1 MRYHTYL
8 SPKKFK
14 LMEKIRR
21 IYVWEIPVRFY
32 HWVNMTCIIV
42 LVITGYFIGNP
53 PAIQSGTEA
62 YANYWFATNRF
73 LHYVF
78 AYLFFFNF
86 LLRIYWAFAGNE
98 FANWKQFLPVTK
110 KQWHEIFEV
119 LKVDILQ
126 LKTWSFESKGHNAL
140 ASFTYFFM
148 FLAFVLQCLSGF
160 GMYAAMS
167 TSWFPQLFAWFIPLV
182 GGDEAARHI
191 HHILMWVF
199 IIFAMIHVYLVVYHD
214 YVERTGVA
222 SSMISGW
229 KFITGKKHHD

>member
-1 MRYHTYL
+1 MA
-8 SPKKFK
+8 
-14 LMEKIRR
+14 KIKR

-32 HWVNMTCIIV
+32 HWVNATCILVLIV
-42 LVITGYFIGNP
+42 TGYIIGNP
-53 PAIQSGTEA
+53 PAIQHGTEA
-62 YANYWFATNRF
+62 YANYWFGINRF
-73 LHYVF
+73 IHFVF

-86 LLRIYWAFAGNE
+86 VLRLYWAFVGNKYSKWWN
-98 FANWKQFLPVTK
+98 FVPYTK
-110 KQWHEIFEV
+110 KQWKEIGEV

-126 LKTWSFESKGHNAL
+126 LKTWSFESEGHNAL
-140 ASFTYFFM
+140 ASFTYFIM
-148 FLAFVLQCLSGF
+148 FLAFLLQCLTGF

-182 GGDEAARHI
+182 GGDMAARHI

-199 IIFAMIHVYLVVYHD
+199 IVFAMIHIYLVVYHD

-229 KFITGKKHHD
+229 KFITGEKHED